1 VCSLVHAGLHSAG
14 LAALAVHRRRQLAQH
29 MAVAA
34 EHLGRIHSRK
44 GSPLRR
50 SSMLA
55 STTLASEDRHPFIM
69 TAPSVLGIFTSLSEV
84 YVFLPQCLAPT
95 YLGDFHLK
103 GVELRKEGLNR
114 IGNMLVPNSN
124 YCAFEDWIMPIFE
137 AMLAEQQEQGTRWT
151 PSSVCLWSRRACSF

>member
-1 VCSLVHAGLHSAG
+1 MCSLVHAGLHGAC
-14 LAALAVHRRRQLAQH
+14 LV
-29 MAVAA
+29 
-34 EHLGRIHSRK
+34 
-44 GSPLRR
+44 RR

-55 STTLASEDRHPFIM
+55 STTLATEDRHPFII
-69 TAPSVLGIFTSLSEV
+69 TAPSVLSVLMSLSEV

-137 AMLAEQQEQGTRWT
+137 AMLAEQQEQGTRWA
-151 PSSVCLWSRRACSF
+151 PSSVCLWSRRACSSLITRCGSRSLHLASAACTHL